1 MTEAGILYLCA
12 TPIGNLEDI
21 TPRVLRILSEADII
35 AAEDTRH
42 TLQLLNHFNI
52 KGHLVRYDEHSK
64 DKNGPKLI
72 AELLDGKNVAL
83 VSDAGFPGIADP
95 GEQLARE
102 AIDAGIKVV
111 PLPGA
116 NAALCA
122 LIASG
127 LPSSPFF
134 FGGFLPKSKKNRAEQ
149 LAAWKNIPS
158 TIILYEAPHRIKDVL
173 KEILAAWG
181 DRQLA
186 AARELTKLHEEFFRG
201 SVTECLA
208 WLEAQPPRGEFC
220 LVIAS
225 GLPSSPFFFGGF
237 LPKSKK
243 NRAEQLAAWKNIPS
257 TIILY
262 EAPHRIK
269 DVLKEILAAWGDRQL
284 AAARELTKLHEEFFR
299 GSVTECLAWLEAQP
313 PRGEFCLVIAQ
324 GEADVQEE
332 TQAAD
337 PLDEVKAL
345 IAQGMDK
352 KAALAQVA
360 KARKV
365 PKRELYNRLLDE
377 E

>member
-1 MTEAGILYLCA
+1 MTEAGTLYLCA

-72 AELLDGKNVAL
+72 AELLDGKNIAL

-102 AIDAGIKVV
+102 AIEAGVKV
-111 PLPGA
+111 
-116 NAALCA
+116 

-173 KEILAAWG
+173 KEILAVWG

-201 SVTECLA
+201 SVSECLA
-208 WLEAQPPRGEFC
+208 WLEQ
-220 LVIAS
+220 
-225 GLPSSPFFFGGF
+225 
-237 LPKSKK
+237 
-243 NRAEQLAAWKNIPS
+243 
-257 TIILY
+257 
-262 EAPHRIK
+262 
-269 DVLKEILAAWGDRQL
+269 
-284 AAARELTKLHEEFFR
+284 
-299 GSVTECLAWLEAQP
+299 QP

-324 GEADVQEE
+324 GEAAAQEQQTE
-332 TQAAD
+332 ID

-345 IAQGMDK
+345 ISGGMDK

-360 KARKV
+360 KQRKV
-365 PKRELYNRLLDE
+365 PKRELYNRLLGED
-377 E
+377 